1 MFVGRDKELAS
12 LEKLYQKE
20 KFQMVVLYGRRRM
33 GKTTLITRFI
43 EGKPA
48 IFFTAQEAN
57 DKLNLEEFS
66 KKVYQFFSIPET
78 AGAFHNWNAAF
89 DFLADRAKEK
99 RFILA
104 FDEFPYAAYANRA
117 LASILQNAIDHKFK
131 DTGLYI
137 ILCGSQIS
145 FMENEVLGYKSPLF
159 GRRTAQIKLEGLDY
173 YDAARMLPG
182 FSHVEQLQIYSCV
195 GGTPHYLAQIDN
207 EETFEENMERLFFN
221 ISGYLYNEPMMLLQ
235 QELREPAMYNSIIR
249 AIASGA
255 NRNNEIS
262 SRVGEMS
269 STVNKYLRTLM
280 DLHIVTKIYPFGEDP
295 ETSKKAIYRLADN
308 CYLFWY
314 RFVFPV
320 RQEIESGNG
329 DIVAHRILQG
339 EQMSDFFG
347 KPAFEEISLQFL
359 RRMNRAGKLPFMGTS
374 FGTWWGNDAREKKQA
389 DIDTIMADRENKTIL
404 VGECKWRNASPEL
417 STIQKVMEKDYLM
430 PEYKQFYHCFFSKT
444 AYSEQAKAF
453 EREENILLYDVDSFF
468 QEGL

>member
-1 MFVGRDKELAS
+1 MFVGREKELAS

-48 IFFTAQEAN
+48 IFFTAQETN

-66 KKVYQFFSIPET
+66 KKVYRFFSVPEP
-78 AGAFHNWNAAF
+78 AGAFQSWNAAF
-89 DFLADRAKEK
+89 DFLAERAKKE

-104 FDEFPYAAYANRA
+104 FDEFPYAAYANPG
-117 LASILQNAIDHKFK
+117 LSSILQNTIDHKFK

-173 YDAARMLPG
+173 YDAAKMLPG
-182 FSHVEQLQIYSCV
+182 FSPIEQLQIYSCV

-207 EETFEENMERLFFN
+207 EETFEENMERLFFD

-255 NRNNEIS
+255 NRNSEIAA
-262 SRVGEMS
+262 RVGETG
-269 STVNKYLRTLM
+269 STVNKYIRTLM
-280 DLHIVTKIYPFGEDP
+280 DLHIITKTHPFGEDP

-320 RQEIESGNG
+320 RQEIESGSG
-329 DIVAHRILQG
+329 DIVAKRILQG

-347 KPAFEEISLQFL
+347 KPAFEDISLQFL
-359 RRMNRAGKLPFMGTS
+359 RRMNRTGKLPFTGTS
-374 FGTWWGNDAREKKQA
+374 FGTWWGNDSREKKQA
-389 DIDTIMADRENKTIL
+389 DIDVIMADRENRTIL
-404 VGECKWRNASPEL
+404 LGECKWRNASPEL
-417 STIQKVMEKDYLM
+417 SVLREIAQKDYLM
-430 PEYKQFYHCFFSKT
+430 PAYKEFYHCVFSKIP
-444 AYSEQAKAF
+444 YSVQAK
-453 EREENILLYDVDSFF
+453 ELGKQENILLFDVNSLYDF
-468 QEGL
+468 